1 VSRVAVTAVRA
12 APSPRAERLLRV
24 AGAVAVAGALALL
37 LMRPAPAFASLRS
50 PAVLG
55 VVYLLILATGAIVS
69 AEGTRDPVAGAGASA
84 RCLAVGRGAI
94 VLARFLVA
102 PAPPLVPTTV
112 GVGLSI
118 LAAVAE
124 EALFRGA
131 VFGLLERRGVALA
144 VVGSSLAFAL
154 IHVPA
159 YGWPA
164 FPVDL
169 GAGLLFS
176 WQRLSTGRWS
186 VPAATH
192 AAANLLAVMR

>member
-1 VSRVAVTAVRA
+1 MSGPASPTGLSRIGAGEGRLLTVSVAAVT
-12 APSPRAERLLRV
+12 
-24 AGAVAVAGALALL
+24 GAIALL
-37 LMRPAPAFASLRS
+37 LMRPSPAIGLIRS

-55 VVYLLILATGAIVS
+55 AAYVVILGVGSLISSAASRTAAVARSGPSAGVLGTGLAAVVI
-69 AEGTRDPVAGAGASA
+69 A
-84 RCLAVGRGAI
+84 RV
-94 VLARFLVA
+94 VVA
-102 PAPPLVPTTV
+102 PAPPIRTTIATTA
-112 GVGLSI
+112 LSV

-131 VFGLLERRGVALA
+131 AFRLLERRGAALA
-144 VVGSSLAFAL
+144 VAGSTLVFAL

-176 WQRLSTGRWS
+176 WQRLATGRWS

>member
-1 VSRVAVTAVRA
+1 MSRVAVTAVRA

-84 RCLAVGRGAI
+84 LCLAVGLGAI

>member
-1 VSRVAVTAVRA
+1 MSARLSRAPRARRSESRVAAAAAVCVLA
-12 APSPRAERLLRV
+12 S
-24 AGAVAVAGALALL
+24 GAALL
-37 LMRPAPAFASLRS
+37 LRGAPLADSVRTPLGLALMYTVVLAGSAAVAHRVPGPAEDVPPSGL
-50 PAVLG
+50 AVVVPLG
-55 VVYLLILATGAIVS
+55 VGLFAL
-69 AEGTRDPVAGAGASA
+69 
-84 RCLAVGRGAI
+84 
-94 VLARFLVA
+94 VLARFVVGSAAPVA
-102 PAPPLVPTTV
+102 TTAY
-112 GVGLSI
+112 GAALSV

-131 VFGLLERRGVALA
+131 AFRLLQRRGTWAA
-144 VVGSSLAFAL
+144 VVGSATLFAL

-159 YGWPA
+159 YGWPV

-176 WQRLSTGRWS
+176 WQRLASGRWS

>member
-1 VSRVAVTAVRA
+1 
-12 APSPRAERLLRV
+12 
-24 AGAVAVAGALALL
+24 
-37 LMRPAPAFASLRS
+37 
-50 PAVLG
+50 
-55 VVYLLILATGAIVS
+55 
-69 AEGTRDPVAGAGASA
+69 
-84 RCLAVGRGAI
+84 
-94 VLARFLVA
+94 
-102 PAPPLVPTTV
+102 
-112 GVGLSI
+112 
-118 LAAVAE
+118 VAE

>member
-1 VSRVAVTAVRA
+1 
-12 APSPRAERLLRV
+12 
-24 AGAVAVAGALALL
+24 
-37 LMRPAPAFASLRS
+37 
-50 PAVLG
+50 
-55 VVYLLILATGAIVS
+55 
-69 AEGTRDPVAGAGASA
+69 
-84 RCLAVGRGAI
+84 
-94 VLARFLVA
+94 
-102 PAPPLVPTTV
+102 
-112 GVGLSI
+112 
-118 LAAVAE
+118 
-124 EALFRGA
+124 
-131 VFGLLERRGVALA
+131 
-144 VVGSSLAFAL
+144 L